1 MTSKEA
7 LEIAIK
13 EVYKVLNGIDKR
25 LNEGSLEFGDYKYYN
40 SPEELKKALDKH
52 SKYISAIEKLTSIK
66 KDLDRLE
73 KLEKSIDIL
82 KKALLVNVKEVNGF
96 YYVCGYDNNY
106 FMTKKEY
113 NLLKEVLENE

>member
-13 EVYKVLNGIDKR
+13 EVYKVLNGIDTR

-66 KDLDRLE
+66 KDLERLE
-73 KLEKSIDIL
+73 KLEKVIEIL
-82 KKALLVNVKEVNGF
+82 KGRICIHNG
-96 YYVCGYDNNY
+96 YVCYDAYADVKLTDNEC
-106 FMTKKEY
+106 K
-113 NLLKEVLENE
+113 LSKEVLENE